1 VKPSGESISDLSIRI
16 TKRKRGEGMKLNIFC
31 AECGT
36 SLELAA
42 SWKPPLQRGP
52 YNEHQIPLK
61 PCPIC
66 ANKNRGAKIAI
77 DLLEKTL
84 AEATKE
90 KEG

>member
-1 VKPSGESISDLSIRI
+1 
-16 TKRKRGEGMKLNIFC
+16 
-31 AECGT
+31 
-36 SLELAA
+36 LELAA

-52 YNEHQIPLK
+52 YDEHQIPLK

-84 AEATKE
+84 AEATKD
-90 KEG
+90 KER